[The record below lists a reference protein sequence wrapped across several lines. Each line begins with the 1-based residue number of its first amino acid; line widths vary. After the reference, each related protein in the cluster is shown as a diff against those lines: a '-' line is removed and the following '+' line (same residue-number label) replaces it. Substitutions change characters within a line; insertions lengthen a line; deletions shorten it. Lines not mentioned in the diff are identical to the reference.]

1 MMSDLKTV
9 ADDVQAKNVLDA
21 KGLSCPMPLLRT
33 KKEMG
38 KMASGDILQVD
49 GTDPG
54 SRNDIPGWCERSGHE
69 YLGEKEETGFI
80 SFFIKKG

>member
-1 MMSDLKTV
+1 MSDAKTAPDGLKV
-9 ADDVQAKNVLDA
+9 AAVLDA

-33 KKEMG
+33 KKEIG
-38 KMASGDILQVD
+38 KINSGEILQVD

-69 YLGEKEETGFI
+69 FLGEKEKEGYI